1 MGKNTNKLTAYA
13 MFLAL
18 SMILG
23 YVESFLPMPF
33 PIPGIKLGLANIVSI
48 LGLFSIGAVPTAII
62 TLLRVL
68 LLAILFGNMMTLSY
82 SMAGFLLSFA
92 VMFCA
97 KKCMHFSYLA
107 VSLLGGIFHNLGQI
121 LMAVF
126 LLRSPVL
133 FAYFPVLLFAGMLA
147 GIMMGVLSALLEK
160 RLHRRFLDW
169 KNTL

>member
-1 MGKNTNKLTAYA
+1 
-13 MFLAL
+13 
-18 SMILG
+18 
-23 YVESFLPMPF
+23 
-33 PIPGIKLGLANIVSI
+33 
-48 LGLFSIGAVPTAII
+48 
-62 TLLRVL
+62 
-68 LLAILFGNMMTLSY
+68 
-82 SMAGFLLSFA
+82 
-92 VMFCA
+92 MFCA
-97 KKCMHFSYLA
+97 KKCLHFSYLA

>member
-1 MGKNTNKLTAYA
+1 MGKNTKKLTAYA

-23 YVESFLPMPF
+23 YVESLLPMPF

-48 LGLFSIGAVPTAII
+48 LGLFSIGAVPTAVI

-97 KKCMHFSYLA
+97 KKCLHFSYLA
-107 VSLLGGIFHNLGQI
+107 VSLLGGIFHN
-121 LMAVF
+121 
-126 LLRSPVL
+126 
-133 FAYFPVLLFAGMLA
+133 PVLLFAGMLA

>member
-1 MGKNTNKLTAYA
+1 

-23 YVESFLPMPF
+23 YVESLLPMPF

-133 FAYFPVLLFAGMLA
+133 FAYLPLLLLAGTAAGMVMGILA
-147 GIMMGVLSALLEK
+147 SIVAK
-160 RLHRRFLDW
+160 RLAKFFREL
-169 KNTL
+169 KG

>member
-1 MGKNTNKLTAYA
+1 
-13 MFLAL
+13 
-18 SMILG
+18 
-23 YVESFLPMPF
+23 
-33 PIPGIKLGLANIVSI
+33 
-48 LGLFSIGAVPTAII
+48 
-62 TLLRVL
+62 
-68 LLAILFGNMMTLSY
+68 MMTLSY

-97 KKCMHFSYLA
+97 KKCLHFSYLA

-126 LLRSPVL
+126 WLRSPVL
-133 FAYFPVLLFAGMLA
+133 FAYFPVLFFAGMLA
-147 GIMMGVLSALLEK
+147 GIMMGVLSTLLEK

>member
-1 MGKNTNKLTAYA
+1 MGKNTKKLTAYA

-23 YVESFLPMPF
+23 YVESLLPMPF

-48 LGLFSIGAVPTAII
+48 LGLFSIGAVPTAVI

-92 VMFCA
+92 AESCSFCL
-97 KKCMHFSYLA
+97 FS
-107 VSLLGGIFHNLGQI
+107 
-121 LMAVF
+121 
-126 LLRSPVL
+126 RSSFCRYAGRNHDGSAFRSFREA
-133 FAYFPVLLFAGMLA
+133 FA
-147 GIMMGVLSALLEK
+147 
-160 RLHRRFLDW
+160 
-169 KNTL
+169 